1 MEQTPGS
8 PTGPSSTTGSSSSS
22 AGSASGTT
30 PGTAQ
35 EVKAKAQQAAREVKG
50 KAQQTAQKLKEEGKQ
65 KLESGKEGAAHKV
78 EQLAD
83 AVNRASDEL
92 HQHQEYGLADYASQ
106 VASGINSFA
115 DTLRHRSVDDL
126 IAETE
131 ALARRSPTIFFLGS
145 IGVGLALSRFLK
157 ASARNTTAGEGAAD
171 LEQVEEVDVSYN
183 SSSEWQQPEASPPLY
198 GGQRSGASSTSTS
211 NWSSDSAESDV
222 DVRPGGEGREFG
234 AGTSESPGT
243 PLNNPP
249 GGTYR

>member
-1 MEQTPGS
+1 MEQTPDS
-8 PTGPSSTTGSSSSS
+8 PTGSSSTPGSS
-22 AGSASGTT
+22 SGSSASGTA

-35 EVKAKAQQAAREVKG
+35 EVKTKAQQVAREAKG

-65 KLESGKEGAAHKV
+65 KLESGKEGAAFKA

-106 VASGINSFA
+106 VASGINTFA
-115 DTLRHRSVDDL
+115 ETLRHRSIDDL

-131 ALARRSPTIFFLGS
+131 SLARRSPTLFFVSS

-157 ASARNTTAGEGAAD
+157 ASARKTTAAAD
-171 LEQVEEVDVSYN
+171 VGALEEVEVSYDA
-183 SSSEWQQPEASPPLY
+183 SSEWQQPEASQSIY
-198 GGQRSGASSTSTS
+198 GGQTSGTEHTSSSS
-211 NWSSDSAESDV
+211 NWSTETHGTDFE
-222 DVRPGGEGREFG
+222 VRQKSGELG
-234 AGTSESPGT
+234 ASESPT
-243 PLNNPP
+243 TTNNPP